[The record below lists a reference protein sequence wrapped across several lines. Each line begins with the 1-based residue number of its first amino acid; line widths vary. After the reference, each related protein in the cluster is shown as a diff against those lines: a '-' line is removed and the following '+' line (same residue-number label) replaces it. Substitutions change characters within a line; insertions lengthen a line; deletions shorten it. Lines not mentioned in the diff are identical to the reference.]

1 MPIKKLS
8 AILISL
14 ILLFALAGCG
24 SSSKTTT
31 TDSSSSSQTTDTQ
44 ATTGNTG
51 STANTSSTSSTSAST
66 SSVVRYTPGQA
77 LQLGTNVGQID
88 IRIDSAI
95 ATNGRLNVEI
105 NFISHASYETAL
117 TQFVSAI
124 TAEQNGSTLSEVTTT
139 PIFQAVDDGMN
150 ETIEPADDE
159 EVEASFA
166 LADTTSPV
174 VLTFTTTSGATGS
187 ITLQPAN

>member
-14 ILLFALAGCG
+14 VLLFALAGCG
-24 SSSKTTT
+24 SSSTSSL
-31 TDSSSSSQTTDTQ
+31 TDSSSSQSTDAQTTS
-44 ATTGNTG
+44 GSTG
-51 STANTSSTSSTSAST
+51 STSSSSGTSSTT
-66 SSVVRYTPGQA
+66 SSVIQYTPGQA
-77 LQLGTNVGQID
+77 LQLDTNVGQID

-105 NFISHASYETAL
+105 DFVSHATYETAL
-117 TQFVSAI
+117 NQFVSAI
-124 TAEQNGSTLSEVTTT
+124 TAEQNGTALNEVTTT
-139 PIFQAVDDGMN
+139 PIFEAIDDGMN
-150 ETIEPADDE
+150 ETIEPSDDE

-174 VLTFTTTSGATGS
+174 VLNFTTTSGATGS